1 MGVKFFFFYRDFTT
15 LGLTYRKREVKKE
28 LTELEV
34 GWRKKKRRRD
44 AEGAGPLTAEKETAS
59 LFCECGRQA

>member
-1 MGVKFFFFYRDFTT
+1 M
-15 LGLTYRKREVKKE
+15 TYRKREVKKE

-34 GWRKKKRRRD
+34 GWREKKRRRD